1 MESDKEIV
9 AGMLAGDRDAFR
21 HVVARYQ
28 RLVAHVVAPADPR
41 CDGPGG
47 GLPGR
52 VPARLPRH
60 RRLPVRREALDLDRA
75 PRVPRLAQP
84 PRKEAAAALDDLPD
98 AEQTRLE
105 PTSGAPDPLEAVVA
119 GEMRGFVRRSIDA
132 LPVQYRAAVTL
143 YHLEEM
149 TIEEIATAMELPAGT
164 IKSHL
169 FRARRLL
176 KDALRERY
184 SGEEIGK

>member
-1 MESDKEIV
+1 
-9 AGMLAGDRDAFR
+9 
-21 HVVARYQ
+21 
-28 RLVAHVVAPADPR
+28 
-41 CDGPGG
+41 
-47 GLPGR
+47 
-52 VPARLPRH
+52 
-60 RRLPVRREALDLDRA
+60 
-75 PRVPRLAQP
+75 
-84 PRKEAAAALDDLPD
+84 
-98 AEQTRLE
+98 
-105 PTSGAPDPLEAVVA
+105 
-119 GEMRGFVRRSIDA
+119 MRGFVRRSIDA